1 MNQGK
6 KYRNKYRLQYL
17 AFYKGDQCTISDLIK
32 RKAIIKDEI
41 IANITQNLINC
52 SDIKYLHG
60 FIESELSDTFLIYMF
75 EKGRLTLNDLKKNY
89 RQYGTILNNKCELR
103 DLEISINVRIF
114 HKI

>member
-1 MNQGK
+1 
-6 KYRNKYRLQYL
+6 
-17 AFYKGDQCTISDLIK
+17 
-32 RKAIIKDEI
+32 
-41 IANITQNLINC
+41 
-52 SDIKYLHG
+52 
-60 FIESELSDTFLIYMF
+60 MF